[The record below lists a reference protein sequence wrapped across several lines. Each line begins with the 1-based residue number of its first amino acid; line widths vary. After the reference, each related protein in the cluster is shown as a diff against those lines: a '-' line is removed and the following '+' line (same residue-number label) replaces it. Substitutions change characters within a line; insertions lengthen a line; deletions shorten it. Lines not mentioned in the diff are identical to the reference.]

1 MIKANKT
8 LTIDIPSVSRN
19 LPERSLVRTGTYGDG
34 NCFFHALLRAIDT
47 SYRRQSSYH
56 LHLKLVERFRSDIV
70 EWLTPE
76 LFQELGKGEPM
87 RLGFLTELNNLIDE
101 TIEDIDEHPSP
112 TIRILYKIVTKQEID
127 DSILPQSL
135 KDENFY
141 VSFCKQV
148 EKIIREKLRTVPKNK
163 VDSLCSQAHDHFV
176 HLFKQ
181 AHHQSIES
189 FKSKLLKMGEY
200 ADSTQMECISRYT
213 GYNFIFIHHE
223 KDNEMY
229 NGNFE
234 IVSFD
239 TNLKCLIFLW
249 INENHFE
256 IVGELEDQNMIN
268 RIFDAK
274 DPLIQSLMSPKSR
287 SPVRPYQNH
296 EFLE

>member
-8 LTIDIPSVSRN
+8 LTIDIPSISKNV
-19 LPERSLVRTGTYGDG
+19 PHRSLVRTGTYADG

-47 SYRRQSSYH
+47 GYRRQTSYP

-70 EWLTPE
+70 DWLTLE
-76 LFQELGKGEPM
+76 TFQELGNGEHK
-87 RLGFLTELNNLIDE
+87 RLAFLMALNQLFDQ
-101 TIEDIDEHPSP
+101 TIFDIENHPSP
-112 TIRILYKIVTKQEID
+112 TIRILYKLITKKDID
-127 DSILPQSL
+127 EEILPQAL

-141 VSFCKQV
+141 LSFCKQA
-148 EKIIREKLRTVPKNK
+148 EAMIRQKLKTVPKNK
-163 VDSLCSQAHDHFV
+163 VDSLCTQAHDHFI
-176 HLFKQ
+176 HLFKV
-181 AHHQSIES
+181 AHEQSIEN

-200 ADSTQMECISRYT
+200 ADSLQMECISKYT

-287 SPVRPYQNH
+287 SPVRQYQNH